1 MVVLSIIVL
10 YVMVI
15 VVLVF
20 QWGVVRRLR
29 QFDERL
35 SRVDAPFA
43 PTLTPGTP
51 APEFELETV
60 DGTRLRT
67 AELFRGTTVL
77 AFLSSTCTA
86 CATHIPAI
94 RDYVAAHQ
102 PPDLTLVAAVAADS
116 ADDHGQSLIDGLADV
131 VHVVRVEP
139 SDDSLFQRYE
149 VSTFPSYYVID
160 DRGTVAAVHYSVEE
174 LPAADGPRPHMDDA
188 VGSER

>member
-10 YVMVI
+10 YVMLI

-20 QWGVVRRLR
+20 LWGVVRRLR

-43 PTLTPGTP
+43 PTLAPGTP

-60 DGTRLRT
+60 NGARLRS
-67 AELFRGTTVL
+67 AELFSGTTIL
-77 AFLSSTCTA
+77 AFFSSTCAA
-86 CATHIPAI
+86 CVTHIPAI
-94 RDYVAAHQ
+94 RDYVATRQ

-116 ADDHGQSLIDGLADV
+116 ADDHDQSLIDELADV

-139 SDDSLFQRYE
+139 SAASLLQRYE
-149 VSTFPSYYVID
+149 VSTFPSYYVIA
-160 DRGTVAAVHYSVEE
+160 DRGIVTAVHYSVEE
-174 LPAADGPRPHMDDA
+174 LPGVEGQRQQHDA